1 MNGKTS
7 LVSAGAAIVR
17 RNKRYIVWFYL
28 LNLTL
33 AHFGASAFSDA
44 AHGILDDSLYA
55 DKLLH
60 GFNLGVFTEMLAR
73 PEFGTLSSATHPAM
87 MFAVVFFLASL
98 LFMPGVLLGYAS
110 DHPLPRDEFYRA
122 CGRNVWRFVR
132 LFLFFSV
139 IAGMVAGI
147 LFGGLNALVS
157 AADKTSNERLPFFTQ
172 LFGTV
177 IILLVLTVIR
187 MWSDVAQTDAV
198 LRDQPA
204 VRKSIVAGFRKT
216 RRNFGRLLGGYLV
229 IAIVAVAVLMAGIL
243 LWYAIVPPSSVLGA
257 FIIGQAMMLLLLAM
271 RFWQR
276 ATAVAFYVREIAEPV
291 VEEPRAIPGF
301 ASPLVS

>member
-7 LVSAGAAIVR
+7 LVAAGAAIVR

-28 LNLTL
+28 LNLAF
-33 AHFGASAFSDA
+33 AHFGATAFSDA
-44 AHGILDDSLYA
+44 AHGILGHSLYA

-60 GFNLGVFTEMLAR
+60 GFSPGVFLEMLVR
-73 PEFGTLSSATHPAM
+73 PEFGTLPSATHPAM

-98 LFMPGVLLGYAS
+98 VFMPGVLLGYAS

-139 IAGMVAGI
+139 IAGIVAGI

-172 LFGTV
+172 LVGTV
-177 IILLVLTVIR
+177 IILLVLTIIR
-187 MWSDVAQTDAV
+187 MWFDVAQTDAV

-204 VRKSIVAGFRKT
+204 VHKSIVAGFRKT
-216 RRNFGRLLGGYLV
+216 RRNFGR
-229 IAIVAVAVLMAGIL
+229 
-243 LWYAIVPPSSVLGA
+243 
-257 FIIGQAMMLLLLAM
+257 
-271 RFWQR
+271 
-276 ATAVAFYVREIAEPV
+276 
-291 VEEPRAIPGF
+291 
-301 ASPLVS
+301 